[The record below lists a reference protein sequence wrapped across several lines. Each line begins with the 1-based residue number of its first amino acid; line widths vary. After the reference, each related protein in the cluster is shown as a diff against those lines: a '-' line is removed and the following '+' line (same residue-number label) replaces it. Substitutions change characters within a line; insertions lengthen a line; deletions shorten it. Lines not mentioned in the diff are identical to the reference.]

1 MSQRYKTFINFPI
14 KFIFYLGIQHKQSKA
29 LVKIEEE
36 NQYERRMQI
45 YKQDAVY
52 AKERAKEL
60 EEKTKDQEVQI
71 KVRFER
77 IVNLAAKVK
86 SYKVKFVYLI

>member
-1 MSQRYKTFINFPI
+1 
-14 KFIFYLGIQHKQSKA
+14 
-29 LVKIEEE
+29 
-36 NQYERRMQI
+36 MQI

-71 KVRFER
+71 KVQFER